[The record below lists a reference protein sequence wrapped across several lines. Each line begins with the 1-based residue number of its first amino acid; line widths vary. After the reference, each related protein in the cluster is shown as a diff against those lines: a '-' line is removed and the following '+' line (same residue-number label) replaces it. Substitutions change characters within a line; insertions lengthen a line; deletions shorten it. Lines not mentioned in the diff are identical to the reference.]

1 MNSVDPQPTSPS
13 FNRSTKPV
21 FPFSRQGVI
30 LAKSVSPFW
39 NLEPLLNSRWIVFS
53 IEALLPDGYFGDTVP
68 VISRDIVPL
77 STSKDRD
84 KD

>member
-1 MNSVDPQPTSPS
+1 MVMMVNAEKILMNLLKPL
-13 FNRSTKPV
+13 FSTT
-21 FPFSRQGVI
+21 VI
-30 LAKSVSPFW
+30 
-39 NLEPLLNSRWIVFS
+39 
-53 IEALLPDGYFGDTVP
+53 GYFGDTVP

>member
-1 MNSVDPQPTSPS
+1 L
-13 FNRSTKPV
+13 V
-21 FPFSRQGVI
+21 FLLQQVQVFIDLLLGV
-30 LAKSVSPFW
+30 
-39 NLEPLLNSRWIVFS
+39 
-53 IEALLPDGYFGDTVP
+53 ALLAVDLLLVVVVGYFGDTVP